1 MNPNPIQNG
10 PLFEGPYV
18 PYFYQAGL
26 YRVQPVAPGG
36 MDQSTVGR
44 TYAVYDFTSEASPW
58 TQSHEPQTVEQ
69 IIQRGYFAVPVAD
82 PETALISDKRDTSRL
97 GLEDTIR
104 QIRDRYQIYEH
115 NAYDIE
121 LGKCAAI
128 TSLFALEAERG
139 GVPADSKELYGLSK
153 VLQRFYQEQR
163 DERVKLWQDVARIRE
178 RLPETAQQYLAA
190 YRKMAIL
197 ESDDGDA
204 L

>member
-1 MNPNPIQNG
+1 MNPQHTPNSPALSRG
-10 PLFEGPYV
+10 YV

-26 YRVQPVAPGG
+26 YHLYPIPSSQASISAP
-36 MDQSTVGR
+36 SR
-44 TYAVYDFTSEASPW
+44 TYARYDFSSDPDPMKPFRG
-58 TQSHEPQTVEQ
+58 PQTVEQ

-197 ESDDGDA
+197 EGDDGDA
-204 L
+204 S